1 MVKLKLTSA
10 RLQLVVLILIVLT
23 PCSIALN
30 AVMGAWVELL
40 NMPQGIPLDRSRIS
54 GMGLLAVIA
63 LGSIKPAVYMIAFWF
78 LYKLLGLYREG
89 IIFTAENVAAIR
101 KIGWAVA
108 SIDIAAMLQALV
120 LGPVLTILQITPG
133 HISARLEV
141 GYLIIGLFVVLIAY
155 VMDMGREL
163 KEQDSLVI

>member
-1 MVKLKLTSA
+1 MKLKVTSA
-10 RLQLVVLILIVLT
+10 RLQMVVLILIVLT
-23 PCSIALN
+23 PCSVALSV
-30 AVMGAWVELL
+30 VMGAWVELL
-40 NMPQGIPLDRSRIS
+40 NMPQGIPLDRSRIT
-54 GMGLLAVIA
+54 GMGLLTVIA

-89 IIFTAENVAAIR
+89 IIFTAANVAAIR
-101 KIGWAVA
+101 KIGWAIA
-108 SIDIAAMLQALV
+108 SIDIAAMLQTLV
-120 LGPVLTILQITPG
+120 MGPVLTILQITPS